1 MIDKDVTTC
10 KEVRRLST
18 TSLGVLLTKEFKLAG
33 IGEGDLV
40 EVTVK
45 KIKGARK

>member
-33 IGEGDLV
+33 IEEGDMI
-40 EVTVK
+40 EVTITKVK
-45 KIKGARK
+45 GGAR

>member
-10 KEVRRLST
+10 KEVRKLST

-33 IGEGDLV
+33 IEEGDLV
-40 EVTVK
+40 EVTFR
-45 KIKGARK
+45 KIKGVRR